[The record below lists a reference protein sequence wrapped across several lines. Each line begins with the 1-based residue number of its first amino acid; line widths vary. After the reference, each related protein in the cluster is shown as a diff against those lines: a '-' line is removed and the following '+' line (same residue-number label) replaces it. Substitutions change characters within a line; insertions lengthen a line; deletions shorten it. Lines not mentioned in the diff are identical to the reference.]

1 VCFDDESYFVWG
13 EENQNFDIKKL
24 LPRRMLTSHLSKYA
38 IKYILSTH
46 RKDVCKSNIKWEG
59 NSFKYQLDSV
69 SIWEGRGNLNKK
81 RETLAHF

>member
-1 VCFDDESYFVWG
+1 VCFDDESCFVG
-13 EENQNFDIKKL
+13 VKKIKILTLKKL
-24 LPRRMLTSHLSKYA
+24 LPRRILNSHLSKYA

-46 RKDVCKSNIKWEG
+46 RKMFVN
-59 NSFKYQLDSV
+59 QLLSGKETLSISIDSV